1 MEFAFTALN
10 AQGIKV
16 TDRIQA
22 ENSDQAITRLQANGL
37 TVLDLSQKAIGA
49 SAEPAKA
56 GAKADSKKGGLLGS
70 RSKKIKMEQA
80 VAMSRELAIMIETG
94 VPIVEAISSLA
105 EHSDHPGMRE
115 ILHNLMNDLNEGKGL
130 AESMAQYPKLFST
143 LYVSMVRTAEVG
155 GSLNETL
162 NHAAEYLET
171 ALEMR
176 RKVKGAM
183 AYPGVLLAV
192 TIMVL
197 IFMLL
202 YIVPQFNQLFSK
214 MNAEVPLQTK
224 FLLAVSLFLKANW
237 WLIPLSLG
245 GAFWGMKTLLS
256 KPQGKMMFAKAVLK
270 IPVVGVLAT
279 KVAVA
284 RLLRALGTLLNSGVS
299 LLVSLE
305 MAAQSTQNPVFDAAV
320 LHIKSKVEEGQT
332 LTASMKETGVF
343 PSMVCQMVAVG
354 EKAGQM
360 SEVLLRVSR
369 YYEREVDAALK
380 TVSSIIEPVM
390 IVVLGVIIGGMA
402 ISIIGPIYSLTNAVH

>member
-1 MEFAFTALN
+1 MEFAFTAMN
-10 AQGIKV
+10 AQGAKIS
-16 TDRIQA
+16 DRIQA
-22 ENSDQAITRLQANGL
+22 ESSDQAITRLQSNGYII
-37 TVLDLSQKAIGA
+37 LDLAANSAAAEAKNKAKD
-49 SAEPAKA
+49 AK
-56 GAKADSKKGGLLGS
+56 SKGFFTLSK
-70 RSKKIKMEQA
+70 SKKIKVEHS
-80 VAMSRELAIMIETG
+80 VALSRELSIMIETG
-94 VPIVEAISSLA
+94 VPIVEAITSLA
-105 EHSDHPGMRE
+105 EHADNPAMKETLEQLTS
-115 ILHNLMNDLNEGKGL
+115 DLNEGKGL
-130 AESMAQYPKLFST
+130 ADSMAQYPKLFSA

-171 ALEMR
+171 SLEMR

-192 TIMVL
+192 TVLVL
-197 IFMLL
+197 IFMLT
-202 YIVPQFNQLFSK
+202 YIIPQFNQLFVK
-214 MNAEVPLQTK
+214 MNAEVPLQTR
-224 FLLAVSLFLKANW
+224 FLLAVSMFLKANW

-245 GAFWGMKTLLS
+245 GTFFGMRAFLS
-256 KPQGKMMFAKAVLK
+256 KPKGKMIFAKIVLK
-270 IPVVGVLAT
+270 TPVVGMLAT

-299 LLVSLE
+299 LMVSLD
-305 MAAQSTQNPVFDAAV
+305 MAAQSTQNPVFDEAV
-320 LHIKSKVEEGQT
+320 NYISSKVEEGQT
-332 LTASMKETGVF
+332 LTACMRETGVF

-354 EKAGQM
+354 EKSGQM